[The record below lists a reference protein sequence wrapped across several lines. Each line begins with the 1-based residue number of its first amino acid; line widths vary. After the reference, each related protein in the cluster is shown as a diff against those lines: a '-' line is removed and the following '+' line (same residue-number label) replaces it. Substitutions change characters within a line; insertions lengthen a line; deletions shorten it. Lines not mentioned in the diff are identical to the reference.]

1 MYKRIIIKILF
12 IIKRYL
18 DIMLQILSYQN
29 NLSPKKMLIQIADR
43 ETCFY
48 CQAQLKLK
56 YKKKYKF

>member
-29 NLSPKKMLIQIADR
+29 NLSPQ
-43 ETCFY
+43 ENVNTNS
-48 CQAQLKLK
+48 
-56 YKKKYKF
+56 